1 MRSFATVAIV
11 AAAVLS
17 WSVSAAAQPP
27 GGMRGSGPRYDTST
41 EVTISGTAQEVKDVP
56 GRPAGTHIVLKTDSE
71 TVEVHLGPSS
81 FLADQKLELKAGD
94 AVRIIGSR
102 VKIAG
107 ADAIIAREVRSG
119 TRTVTLR
126 DARGFPR
133 WSRGARR

>member
-1 MRSFATVAIV
+1 MRSFAKVAIV

-17 WSVSAAAQPP
+17 WSLPATAQPP
-27 GGMRGSGPRYDTST
+27 GGRRGPGPRYDPST
-41 EVTISGTAQEVKDVP
+41 EVTLSGTAQEVRDMP
-56 GRPAGTHIVLKTDSE
+56 SPSTGTHIMLKTDSE

-94 AVRIIGSR
+94 AVTIIGSR

-119 TRTVTLR
+119 ARTVTLR

-133 WSRGARR
+133 WSRGPRR